1 MRAPPAARWPDWI
14 QINTIV
20 PPTISTGAAV
30 SLTVSGG
37 TAATARRS
45 QANVTVAVQ

>member
-1 MRAPPAARWPDWI
+1 
-14 QINTIV
+14 
-20 PPTISTGAAV
+20 V